1 MGRPFG
7 AGAFCFT
14 LVRCSLTIA
23 RIEENRLA
31 PVLLSE
37 ALLRV
42 YPYWIWYSPRCCV
55 WTQF

>member
-14 LVRCSLTIA
+14 LVRCSLIIA

-31 PVLLSE
+31 PVL
-37 ALLRV
+37 
-42 YPYWIWYSPRCCV
+42 
-55 WTQF
+55 